1 MPTVDA
7 TSNMVIVLSLIAPL
21 FSVLTEA
28 EYGDLSK
35 IAEQPEV
42 PSAVAAL
49 VDGEGGATVRSAAEG
64 AAHAGGTAAASYGEP
79 WDGAAGS
86 PFANAVALPSWEV
99 RSTLQNE
106 VLLPGMP
113 LAALPVESLYKP
125 WSSAPGNAF
134 GAQRGLYLGDAA
146 RHLQSVYATLQI
158 EVPARFAATPDHLAL
173 TLDLLAL
180 FLQNGNAQAAA
191 DVARDHLDW
200 LDDYDAAL
208 FRSADGAARS
218 ERLDGARRAA
228 LAGGIAHLRALVAL
242 AGRAA
247 RAAQPALSAQAAPG
261 EMQPTASAAT
271 G

>member
-1 MPTVDA
+1 MPAVDA
-7 TSNMVIVLSLIAPL
+7 TSNVVTALSLIAPL

-28 EYGDLSK
+28 EYGDVSK
-35 IAEQPEV
+35 IAMQPEMRV
-42 PSAVAAL
+42 AIAAL
-49 VDGEGGATVRSAAEG
+49 AEEEARTAPRTGEVGPACTGSD
-64 AAHAGGTAAASYGEP
+64 AASFNG
-79 WDGAAGS
+79 GAAGGLS
-86 PFANAVALPSWEV
+86 AYAVALPSWEV

-158 EVPARFAATPDHLAL
+158 EVPARFAATPDHLS
-173 TLDLLAL
+173 
-180 FLQNGNAQAAA
+180 
-191 DVARDHLDW
+191 W

-208 FRSADGAARS
+208 ACSAEEAARS

-228 LAGGIAHLRALVAL
+228 LAEGIVHLRALVAL

-247 RAAQPALSAQAAPG
+247 RAAQPGLSAQAAPG
-261 EMQPTASAAT
+261 EMQPAACAAT

>member
-7 TSNMVIVLSLIAPL
+7 TSNVVTVLSLIAPL
-21 FSVLTEA
+21 FSVLTET
-28 EYGDLSK
+28 EYGDVSK
-35 IAEQPEV
+35 IAEQPEALG
-42 PSAVAAL
+42 AVAAL
-49 VDGEGGATVRSAAEG
+49 AEG
-64 AAHAGGTAAASYGEP
+64 EDRDLSAR
-79 WDGAAGS
+79 
-86 PFANAVALPSWEV
+86 AVALPSWEV
-99 RSTLQNE
+99 RSLLQNE

-125 WSSAPGNAF
+125 WSAAPGNAF

-180 FLQNGNAQAAA
+180 FLQSGNAQAAA
-191 DVARDHLDW
+191 DVAHDHLDW

-208 FRSADGAARS
+208 AGSAEAAARS

-228 LAGGIAHLRALVAL
+228 LAEGIGHLRALVAL
-242 AGRAA
+242 AKQA
-247 RAAQPALSAQAAPG
+247 AAQAGAG
-261 EMQPTASAAT
+261 
-271 G
+271 

>member
-1 MPTVDA
+1 MDA
-7 TSNMVIVLSLIAPL
+7 TSNVVTVLSLIAPL

-28 EYGDLSK
+28 EYGDVSK
-35 IAEQPEV
+35 IAMQPEARDAATMLLDGAGRK
-42 PSAVAAL
+42 AVCAAE
-49 VDGEGGATVRSAAEG
+49 DDASSPFPDAAFPGGAGG
-64 AAHAGGTAAASYGEP
+64 ALFPH
-79 WDGAAGS
+79 
-86 PFANAVALPSWEV
+86 PFA
-99 RSTLQNE
+99 QNE

-158 EVPARFAATPDHLAL
+158 EVPAHFAATPDHLAL

-200 LDDYDAAL
+200 LDDYDAVL
-208 FRSADGAARS
+208 CRSADGAARS
-218 ERLDGARRAA
+218 ERLDNVRRAA
-228 LAGGIAHLRALVAL
+228 LAEGIAHLRALVAL

-247 RAAQPALSAQAAPG
+247 
-261 EMQPTASAAT
+261 TKT
-271 G
+271 GAG

>member
-1 MPTVDA
+1 MDA
-7 TSNMVIVLSLIAPL
+7 TSNVVTVLSLIAPL

-28 EYGDLSK
+28 EYGDVSK
-35 IAEQPEV
+35 IAMQPEMRDAATMLLDGAGRK
-42 PSAVAAL
+42 AVCAAE
-49 VDGEGGATVRSAAEG
+49 DDAASPFPDEAFPGGAGG
-64 AAHAGGTAAASYGEP
+64 ALFPH
-79 WDGAAGS
+79 
-86 PFANAVALPSWEV
+86 PFALPSWEV

-158 EVPARFAATPDHLAL
+158 EVPAHFAATPDHLAL

-180 FLQNGNAQAAA
+180 FLQNGNAQAA
-191 DVARDHLDW
+191 LC
-200 LDDYDAAL
+200 
-208 FRSADGAARS
+208 RSADGAARS
-218 ERLDGARRAA
+218 ERLDNARRAA
-228 LAGGIAHLRALVAL
+228 LAEGIAHLRALVAL

-247 RAAQPALSAQAAPG
+247 
-261 EMQPTASAAT
+261 TKT
-271 G
+271 GAG

>member
-1 MPTVDA
+1 MPAVDA
-7 TSNMVIVLSLIAPL
+7 TSNVVTALSLIAPL

-28 EYGDLSK
+28 EYGDVSK
-35 IAEQPEV
+35 IAMQPEMRV
-42 PSAVAAL
+42 AIAAL
-49 VDGEGGATVRSAAEG
+49 AEEEARTAPRTGEVGPACTGSD
-64 AAHAGGTAAASYGEP
+64 AASFNG
-79 WDGAAGS
+79 GAAGGLS
-86 PFANAVALPSWEV
+86 AYAVALPSWEV

-158 EVPARFAATPDHLAL
+158 EVPARFAAAPDHLAL

-208 FRSADGAARS
+208 ACSAEEAARS

-228 LAGGIAHLRALVAL
+228 LAEGIVHLRALVAL

-247 RAAQPALSAQAAPG
+247 RAAQPGLSAQAAPG
-261 EMQPTASAAT
+261 EMQPAACAAT

>member
-7 TSNMVIVLSLIAPL
+7 TPNAVTLLSLIAPL

-28 EYGDLSK
+28 EYGDVSE
-35 IAEQPEV
+35 IAMQPETRA
-42 PSAVAAL
+42 AVAAL
-49 VDGEGGATVRSAAEG
+49 IEDAAPTAPGAGEGGPAR
-64 AAHAGGTAAASYGEP
+64 
-79 WDGAAGS
+79 AGS
-86 PFANAVALPSWEV
+86 DAAPFGALPAGDLLARVATPPSWTV

-125 WSSAPGNAF
+125 WSTAPGNAF

-158 EVPARFAATPDHLAL
+158 EVPARFAAAPDHLAL

-208 FRSADGAARS
+208 ACSAEEAARS

-228 LAGGIAHLRALVAL
+228 LAEGIVHLRALVAL

-247 RAAQPALSAQAAPG
+247 RAAQPGLSAQAAPG
-261 EMQPTASAAT
+261 EMQPAACAAT

>member
-7 TSNMVIVLSLIAPL
+7 TSNVVTVLSLIAPL

-28 EYGDLSK
+28 EYGDVSK
-35 IAEQPEV
+35 NAMQPEMRD
-42 PSAVAAL
+42 A
-49 VDGEGGATVRSAAEG
+49 ATVLLNGAGRKAVRAAEG
-64 AAHAGGTAAASYGEP
+64 SATSPFSDAAPQGGKAGGPLSLR
-79 WDGAAGS
+79 S
-86 PFANAVALPSWEV
+86 FALPSWEV

-173 TLDLLAL
+173 TLDLLVL

-191 DVARDHLDW
+191 DIVRDHLDW

-208 FRSADGAARS
+208 ACSAEGAARS
-218 ERLDGARRAA
+218 ERLDDARRAA
-228 LAGGIAHLRALVAL
+228 LAEGIRHLRALVAL
-242 AGRAA
+242 AGRAV
-247 RAAQPALSAQAAPG
+247 RSAQPTLPAKAAPG
-261 EMQPTASAAT
+261 EMQPAASAAT
-271 G
+271 N

>member
-1 MPTVDA
+1 MDA
-7 TSNMVIVLSLIAPL
+7 TSNVVTVLSLIAPL

-28 EYGDLSK
+28 EYGDVSK
-35 IAEQPEV
+35 IAMQPEMRD
-42 PSAVAAL
+42 AATAE
-49 VDGEGGATVRSAAEG
+49 DDAASPFPDEAFPGGAGG
-64 AAHAGGTAAASYGEP
+64 ALFPH
-79 WDGAAGS
+79 
-86 PFANAVALPSWEV
+86 PFALPSWEV

-158 EVPARFAATPDHLAL
+158 EVPAHFAATPDHLAL

-180 FLQNGNAQAAA
+180 FLQNGNAQAAS

-208 FRSADGAARS
+208 CRSADGAARS
-218 ERLDGARRAA
+218 ERLDNARRAA
-228 LAGGIAHLRALVAL
+228 LAEGIAHLRALVAL

-247 RAAQPALSAQAAPG
+247 
-261 EMQPTASAAT
+261 TKT
-271 G
+271 GAG

>member
-1 MPTVDA
+1 M
-7 TSNMVIVLSLIAPL
+7 
-21 FSVLTEA
+21 
-28 EYGDLSK
+28 
-35 IAEQPEV
+35 
-42 PSAVAAL
+42 
-49 VDGEGGATVRSAAEG
+49 
-64 AAHAGGTAAASYGEP
+64 
-79 WDGAAGS
+79 
-86 PFANAVALPSWEV
+86 
-99 RSTLQNE
+99 LQNE

-158 EVPARFAATPDHLAL
+158 EVPAHFAATPDHLAL

-180 FLQNGNAQAAA
+180 FLQNGNAQAAS

-208 FRSADGAARS
+208 CRSADGAARS
-218 ERLDGARRAA
+218 ERLDNARRAA
-228 LAGGIAHLRALVAL
+228 LAEGIAHLRALVAL

-247 RAAQPALSAQAAPG
+247 
-261 EMQPTASAAT
+261 TKT
-271 G
+271 GAG

>member
-1 MPTVDA
+1 MDA
-7 TSNMVIVLSLIAPL
+7 TSNVVTVLSLIAPL

-28 EYGDLSK
+28 EYGDVSK
-35 IAEQPEV
+35 IAMQPEMRDAATMLLDGAGRK
-42 PSAVAAL
+42 AVCAAE
-49 VDGEGGATVRSAAEG
+49 DDAASPFPDEAFPGGAGG
-64 AAHAGGTAAASYGEP
+64 ALFPH
-79 WDGAAGS
+79 
-86 PFANAVALPSWEV
+86 PFALPSWEV

-146 RHLQSVYATLQI
+146 RHLHSVYATLQI
-158 EVPARFAATPDHLAL
+158 EVPAHFAATPDHLAL

-180 FLQNGNAQAAA
+180 FLQNGNAQAAS

-208 FRSADGAARS
+208 CRSADGAARS
-218 ERLDGARRAA
+218 ERLDNARRAA
-228 LAGGIAHLRALVAL
+228 LAEGIAHLRALVAL

-247 RAAQPALSAQAAPG
+247 
-261 EMQPTASAAT
+261 TKT
-271 G
+271 GAG

>member
-1 MPTVDA
+1 M
-7 TSNMVIVLSLIAPL
+7 L
-21 FSVLTEA
+21 F
-28 EYGDLSK
+28 
-35 IAEQPEV
+35 
-42 PSAVAAL
+42 
-49 VDGEGGATVRSAAEG
+49 RSALFP
-64 AAHAGGTAAASYGEP
+64 H
-79 WDGAAGS
+79 
-86 PFANAVALPSWEV
+86 PFALPSWEV

-158 EVPARFAATPDHLAL
+158 EVPAHFAATPDHLAL

-200 LDDYDAAL
+200 LDDYDAVL
-208 FRSADGAARS
+208 CRSADGAARS
-218 ERLDGARRAA
+218 ERLDNVRRAA
-228 LAGGIAHLRALVAL
+228 LAEGIAHLRALVAL

-247 RAAQPALSAQAAPG
+247 
-261 EMQPTASAAT
+261 TKT
-271 G
+271 GAG